1 MNTELRDCGSL
12 KRHPLHKAKV
22 AAPDKHS
29 ADWAAFVETV
39 RADGRIRDAVKITP
53 DGLVMDG
60 WWRVLAAR
68 DLQLGE
74 VPCEINDPNEAA
86 LLIVESLTARKQMT
100 RGATVYL
107 ALGMLQ
113 EYTDAAERRRL
124 GNVAK
129 GRKTNEQNVDAKA
142 VLSPLASTRQ
152 EGSIRYLAE
161 WFGCDHETVRKAKEV
176 RAFLHD
182 PKNLGAWLR
191 DHDVEVESVEQTQ
204 EQLRAEFE
212 PLLFN
217 GEKSLWK
224 ILQAA
229 GGRLS
234 TEGMP
239 KVEKQLEL
247 FEGRFNEFIA
257 TAIRLPDLNSARDGM
272 DERFAMMDIES
283 LGKIA
288 ALGEQ
293 ILRAAEARLKQLKKG
308 HHAAA

>member
-1 MNTELRDCGSL
+1 MKPEHRDCTSL

-22 AAPDKHS
+22 AAPDKES
-29 ADWAAFVETV
+29 PDWISFVETI

-60 WWRVLAAR
+60 WWRVVAAR

-74 VPCEINDPNEAA
+74 IPCEVNDPNEAA

-113 EYTDAAERRRL
+113 EYADAADRRRA
-124 GNVAK
+124 GNIAK
-129 GRKTNEQNVDAKA
+129 QRPTGEQRIDSKA
-142 VLSPLASTRQ
+142 VTSTSHSDASQ
-152 EGSIRYLAE
+152 RYLASR
-161 WFGCDHETVRKAKEV
+161 WGVCQETVRKALEV

-182 PKNLGAWLR
+182 PKNLGAWLK
-191 DHDVEVESVEQTQ
+191 DHRVEVESVEQTQ

-234 TEGMP
+234 TEGLP

-247 FEGRFNEFIA
+247 FGDRFNEFVT
-257 TAIRLPDLNSARDGM
+257 TAIRLPDLNAARDGM

-283 LGKIA
+283 LSKIA

-293 ILRAAEARLKQLKKG
+293 MHRAAEARLKQLKKG